1 MNDHKH
7 EGADPY
13 SNLTNRTTGNR
24 PKTGLMI
31 IGATVAVVL
40 LLGALAFFVTRSE
53 NSTDTAATSAG
64 SGVQAA
70 QNAKQEQ
77 ASVTVI
83 GQPLAAYPQTSSMV
97 APPAE
102 DPAVGQTPPVLEGF
116 TFDGTPVKI
125 DPADGRAKVVIFVA
139 HWCPHCQAE
148 VPLIQTWIDEGNQP
162 KNVDFYAV
170 STSVKRDQPNYPP
183 SKWVIKEGFSP
194 QVMLDNPAGSA
205 AQAYGLPGFPYFVM
219 MDSAGKVVQRASGE
233 VPIDQFGT
241 LVTALGTQAAAQ

>member
-1 MNDHKH
+1 
-7 EGADPY
+7 
-13 SNLTNRTTGNR
+13 
-24 PKTGLMI
+24 MI
-31 IGATVAVVL
+31 VGATLAVVIV
-40 LLGALAFFVTRSE
+40 LGAVAFFVTRSE
-53 NSTDTAATSAG
+53 NNSDKAAISADTGA
-64 SGVQAA
+64 QAA

-83 GQPLAAYPQTSSMV
+83 GEPLAAYPQTSSMV

-116 TFDGTPVKI
+116 SFDGKPVKI

-148 VPLIQTWIDEGNQP
+148 VPLIQKWIDEGNQP
-162 KNVDFYAV
+162 ENVDFYGV

-183 SKWVIKEGFSP
+183 SKWIIKEGFTP
-194 QVMLDNPAGSA
+194 QVMLDNPSGTA
-205 AQAYGLPGFPYFVM
+205 AQAYALPGFPYFVM
-219 MDSAGKVVQRASGE
+219 MDSSGKVTQRASGE

-241 LVTALGTQAAAQ
+241 LVTALGSQTPTS

>member
-1 MNDHKH
+1 MNEQKH

-13 SNLTNRTTGNR
+13 ANLTNRTTGNR
-24 PKTGLMI
+24 PKTGLI
-31 IGATVAVVL
+31 IVGATVAVVL
-40 LLGALAFFVTRSE
+40 VLGAVAFFVTRSE
-53 NSTDTAATSAG
+53 NNADTAAIENDTGA
-64 SGVQAA
+64 QAA

-83 GQPLAAYPQTSSMV
+83 GEPLAAYPQTSSMV
-97 APPAE
+97 VPPGE

-116 TFDGTPVKI
+116 SFDGSPVKI

-139 HWCPHCQAE
+139 HWCPHCQVE
-148 VPLIQTWIDEGNQP
+148 VPLIQEWIDEGNQP
-162 KNVDFYAV
+162 ENVDFYAV

-183 SKWVIKEGFSP
+183 SKWVIKEGFTP
-194 QVMLDNPAGSA
+194 KVMLDDPAGTA

-219 MDSAGKVVQRASGE
+219 MDSAGKVTQRASGE

-241 LVTALGTQAAAQ
+241 LVTALGSQQAAS

>member
-1 MNDHKH
+1 MNDQKH

-13 SNLTNRTTGNR
+13 GNLSNRTTGNR

-31 IGATVAVVL
+31 VGATIAVVI
-40 LLGALAFFVTRSE
+40 LLGAVAFFVTRSE
-53 NSTDTAATSAG
+53 NNSDTAAISEDTGAE
-64 SGVQAA
+64 AA

-83 GQPLAAYPQTSSMV
+83 GEPLPAYPQTSSMV

-102 DPAVGQTPPVLEGF
+102 DPAVGKTPPVLEGF
-116 TFDGTPVKI
+116 SFDGKAVKI

-148 VPLIQTWIDEGNQP
+148 VPLIQKWIDEGNQP
-162 KNVDFYAV
+162 ENVDFYAV
-170 STSVKRDQPNYPP
+170 STSVKRDQANYPP
-183 SKWVIKEGFSP
+183 SKWIVKEGFTP
-194 QVMLDNPAGSA
+194 QVMLDNPSGTA

-219 MDSAGKVVQRASGE
+219 MDSAGKVTQRASGE

-241 LVTALGTQAAAQ
+241 LVTALGSQTPNP

>member
-1 MNDHKH
+1 MNEPKH

-13 SNLTNRTTGNR
+13 ANLSNRTTGHR

-31 IGATVAVVL
+31 IGATVAVVI
-40 LLGALAFFVTRSE
+40 LLGLVAFFVTRSE
-53 NSTDTAATSAG
+53 NNSDTEAISKDTGAE
-64 SGVQAA
+64 AA
-70 QNAKQEQ
+70 QNAQQEQ

-83 GQPLAAYPQTSSMV
+83 GQPLPEYPKTTSMV

-102 DPAVGQTPPVLEGF
+102 DPAVGQTPAVLEGF
-116 TFDGTPVKI
+116 SFDGTPVKI
-125 DPADGRAKVVIFVA
+125 DPADGRAKVVMFVA

-148 VPLIQTWIDEGNQP
+148 VPLIQKWIDEGNKP

-170 STSVKRDQPNYPP
+170 STSVKADQANYPP
-183 SKWVIKEGFSP
+183 SKWMIKVGFSP
-194 QVMLDNPAGSA
+194 KVMLDNPSGSA

-219 MDSAGKVVQRASGE
+219 MDSAGKVTQRASGE

-241 LVTALGTQAAAQ
+241 LVISLGSQPATP